1 MFWVPYT
8 GSIPLALSWSGG
20 LFTTGLAVAALI
32 GVGRVALLAF
42 TAAHQ
47 SPSVSVPFAPV
58 PLDEGQ
64 EVNQAAA

>member
-8 GSIPLALSWSGG
+8 GSIPLVLSWPAG
-20 LFTTGLAVAALI
+20 LCMTGLAVAAMI
-32 GVGRVALLAF
+32 GAGRVALLAL
-42 TAAHQ
+42 AAARQ
-47 SPSVSVPFAPV
+47 ERSVSVPFNPV

>member
-8 GSIPLALSWSGG
+8 GSIPLAISWSSG
-20 LFTTGLAVAALI
+20 LFTTSLAVAALL
-32 GVGRVALLAF
+32 GAGRVALLVL
-42 TAAHQ
+42 TAARQ
-47 SPSVSVPFAPV
+47 SRSVSVPSNPV